1 MPDEMQNG
9 NRLKQTILSGPSD
22 KLQQNLQND
31 ESSVQFMNVMSSGE
45 QDFEEN
51 SEFEDINQELNE
63 NRTILDNIE
72 T

>member
-1 MPDEMQNG
+1 MQNG

-63 NRTILDNIE
+63 NQTILDNIE